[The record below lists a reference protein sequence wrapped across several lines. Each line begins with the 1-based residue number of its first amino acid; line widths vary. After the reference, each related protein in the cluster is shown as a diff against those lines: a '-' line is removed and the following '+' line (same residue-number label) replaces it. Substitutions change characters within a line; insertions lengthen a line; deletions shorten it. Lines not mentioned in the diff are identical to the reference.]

1 MSGIVGT
8 SNSRSRIVGRS
19 AVGNS
24 SQTWQT
30 FTSSSTP
37 SRAVQTNYTNSTGSP
52 IFIMISMLAIVGG
65 ATVNWLLIDGVERVH
80 VQDTDYRPLAVV
92 SAIIPAGSTYQWKY
106 QSVAPTIR
114 NWSELR

>member
-1 MSGIVGT
+1 MSGIIGT

-30 FTSSSTP
+30 FASSDRTY
-37 SRAVQTNYTNSTGSP
+37 QTNYTNSTSSP
-52 IFIMISMLAIVGG
+52 IFIMISMLAVVGG